1 MQKALNNI
9 KSKKHGKTG
18 TVGQKRKKVIEILS
32 INNEGEIALDN
43 KSKQAII

>member
-1 MQKALNNI
+1 MNSI
-9 KSKKHGKTG
+9 KSKKNGKTS

-32 INNEGEIALDN
+32 INNDGQIALDN